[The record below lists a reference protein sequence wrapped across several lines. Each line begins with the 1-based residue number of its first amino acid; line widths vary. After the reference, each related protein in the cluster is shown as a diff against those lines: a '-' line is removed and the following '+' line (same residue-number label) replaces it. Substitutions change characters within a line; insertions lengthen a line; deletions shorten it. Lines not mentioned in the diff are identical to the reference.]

1 MPPSHTAV
9 IGIDPGLRGAI
20 VTMETATG
28 TIIDK
33 APLSDEILTTY
44 RYLYQIKA
52 QHPSLMIAL
61 EKPAVIKGRSSL
73 VGSFTMGRN
82 FGALEA
88 AIRLLYVPCQ
98 IIPPVTWTSEMHK
111 GADGADPKAKS
122 LSVAKRLWPWEKFV
136 FDEEKQR
143 KPHDGIVDAM
153 LIAEFLRRR
162 IR

>member
-1 MPPSHTAV
+1 M
-9 IGIDPGLRGAI
+9 
-20 VTMETATG
+20 VTLEVDSG
-28 TIIDK
+28 TLIDK
-33 APLSDEILTTY
+33 VPLSDDVLNTY
-44 RYLYQIKA
+44 RYLHGLKQL
-52 QHPSLMIAL
+52 HPTMLIAL

-73 VGSFTMGRN
+73 VGSFTSGRN

-111 GADGADPKAKS
+111 GADGPGPKEKS

-136 FDEEKQR
+136 FNEEKQV

-153 LIAEFLRRR
+153 LIAEFIRRR